1 MYPKKYLTSYLF
13 MEKRTSEGSEW
24 YEIYPRFR
32 NNWNHSEPSVV
43 PVFHKPVFWSVTFLG
58 YTRYNKVA
66 LVEMSWSI
74 NYFLSCFSKS
84 LVEGAES
91 PLTRESPAGSLNK
104 KNFVYN
110 SRSEAALGTI
120 HILRNHF
127 LEGRGS
133 KRSPKK
139 GNPQKVNPKRSQKK
153 VLQ

>member
-1 MYPKKYLTSYLF
+1 MLRIGPDPFFPRSSPGHSPQPKIDFPYQEISGPDICSLICESF
-13 MEKRTSEGSEW
+13 RTFS
-24 YEIYPRFR
+24 
-32 NNWNHSEPSVV
+32 V

-58 YTRYNKVA
+58 YTQYNKVV

-120 HILRNHF
+120 HILRNQF
-127 LEGRGS
+127 
-133 KRSPKK
+133 
-139 GNPQKVNPKRSQKK
+139 
-153 VLQ
+153 